1 MTGGPGSTMCARC
14 SVRDSSRIQ
23 PLVAGAR
30 ERWVLAGDQLYVD
43 LALANVPPG
52 TRLQIGDAVLAVT
65 PPPHTGCAKFCARF
79 GPDALR
85 WVSTP
90 AGRALNLRGVNARVV
105 VPGQIR
111 RGDSIYKL

>member
-1 MTGGPGSTMCARC
+1 LIN
-14 SVRDSSRIQ
+14 VRAIA
-23 PLVAGAR
+23 LIAGER

-43 LALANVPPG
+43 LDLALANVPAG
-52 TRLQIGDAVLAVT
+52 TKLQIGEAVLEVT

-79 GPDALR
+79 GSDALR

-105 VPGQIR
+105 LPGQIR
-111 RGDSIYKL
+111 RGDSIRKL